1 MDGDLMNTSQTAKLD
16 KLLNYGIKKNDQE
29 PKAHLKNVEYI
40 EPGHMLMVR
49 TSNGVE
55 EAPIYA
61 FDGIDEVEELNTKCF
76 DMTRDYP
83 IAAFNR
89 KALIAIL
96 EAMDSDIVTVRMNAD
111 CPILI
116 EGRMGK
122 EEIKVEAICAPR
134 IYDDCIAF
142 YD

>member
-1 MDGDLMNTSQTAKLD
+1 MNTTQTNKLD
-16 KLLNYGIKKNDQE
+16 KLLNYGIKRNEQE

-40 EPGHMLMVR
+40 EPLHTLMVR
-49 TSNGVE
+49 ISSGVE

-61 FDGIDEVEELNTKCF
+61 FDGIDEVGELNTKCF

-89 KALIAIL
+89 KALIAML
-96 EAMDSDIVTVRMNAD
+96 EGMDSDIVTVRMNED

-122 EEIKVEAICAPR
+122 GEIKVETICAPR
-134 IYDDCIAF
+134 IYDDCIRF

>member
-1 MDGDLMNTSQTAKLD
+1 MNTTQTAKLD
-16 KLLNYGIKKNDQE
+16 KLLNYGIKRNEQE
-29 PKAHLKNVEYI
+29 PKAHLRNVEYI

-49 TSNGVE
+49 TCELTEGN
-55 EAPIYA
+55 PIYA
-61 FDGIDEVEELNTKCF
+61 FDGLDEVGELNTKCF

-89 KALIAIL
+89 KALIAML
-96 EAMDSDIVTVRMNAD
+96 EGMDSDTVTVRMNED

-116 EGRMGK
+116 EGRMGRG
-122 EEIKVEAICAPR
+122 EIKVEAICAPR

>member
-1 MDGDLMNTSQTAKLD
+1 MNTSQTGKLD
-16 KLLNYGIKKNDQE
+16 KLLNYGVKKSFQE
-29 PKAHLKNVEYI
+29 PRAHLKNVEYI

-49 TSNGVE
+49 ISNGAE

-61 FDGIDEVEELNTKCF
+61 FDGLDEIGELNTKCF

-83 IAAFNR
+83 IAAYNR
-89 KALIAIL
+89 KTLIAML
-96 EAMDSDIVTVRMNAD
+96 ESMDSDVVTVRMNED

-122 EEIKVEAICAPR
+122 GEIKVETICAPKV
-134 IYDDCIAF
+134 YDGCIDF